1 MRGRPAVGMPEEPI
15 LLKPA
20 DVPADRHLGD
30 VQLARQL
37 ADLDGLL
44 LGDPLQDA
52 ATAVDGEH
60 SGWHPSL
67 RRACL
72 DG

>member
-1 MRGRPAVGMPEEPI
+1 MPEEPI